1 MTVYGDIE
9 SKFTK
14 NTDFVSNFIKLF
26 VATSINKVLPV
37 NEELYDI
44 ESKINKCNTAFT
56 DNEDDDDVSTLA
68 LTSNPSS
75 FSSNESAEEYFKT
88 AEYNFD
94 VNKFEKISILG
105 SGSFG
110 TVFLSYY
117 DKQLYAIKSIL
128 KNKINNNTE
137 VAGIMSEKE
146 ILMEMNSPYIVKLY
160 GTCQTKNELW
170 FITEALENGDLY
182 QAIYDGEKLSHE
194 ECVFYG
200 AGIIMGINYIH
211 SKNIAYRDL
220 KPENIMISENGYPKI
235 IDFGL
240 SKKTSN
246 NNKCTTLCGTP
257 EYASPEIIL
266 NNGHDN
272 KVDIW
277 AFGVVLYEMIC
288 RTTPFC
294 NKKTDFTQL
303 FTNIIHC
310 GKNGIDLPK
319 KIDNKTDGTS
329 NARNLISQ
337 LLSGNKETRLGHN
350 NIPEVLLE
358 HPYFLST
365 AMNKAGLIEQTYIPP
380 IFQPTYI
387 GRDINTLR
395 TYDDY
400 SGDQTLFKNF

>member
-1 MTVYGDIE
+1 MTIYGDIE
-9 SKFTK
+9 SKFNK

-266 NNGHDN
+266 NDGHDN

-288 RTTPFC
+288 RRTPFY
-294 NKKTDFTQL
+294 NKNTDFTQL

-310 GKNGIDLPK
+310 GKNGIDIPK

-350 NIPEVLLE
+350 NLPEVLLE

-365 AMNKAGLIEQTYIPP
+365 AMNKADLIEQTYIPP